1 MKRIITV
8 VVALAVLSSCGN
20 YTLIEAKRRDINT
33 FYSVHPQIEWNALR
47 TSNFEVWTVD
57 GVDLAA
63 IYFVKGLKD
72 GETLFEPKRGTE
84 VKEWPSFRKYMKGS
98 EVAELV
104 VDSMSAAG
112 LSFVESSG
120 LRPAQFGEQMGFRF
134 ELRFLTPNG
143 LQKKGLTTGALSK
156 ERLYL
161 VIYLGAAEHY
171 YEKYE
176 TSVERLI
183 DSIDTL

>member
-1 MKRIITV
+1 
-8 VVALAVLSSCGN
+8 
-20 YTLIEAKRRDINT
+20 
-33 FYSVHPQIEWNALR
+33 
-47 TSNFEVWTVD
+47 
-57 GVDLAA
+57 
-63 IYFVKGLKD
+63 
-72 GETLFEPKRGTE
+72 
-84 VKEWPSFRKYMKGS
+84 MKGN

-112 LSFVESSG
+112 LSFVESSDI
-120 LRPAQFGEQMGFRF
+120 RPTQFGEQMGFRF

-143 LQKKGLTTGALSK
+143 LQKKGLTTGVLSK
-156 ERLYL
+156 EQLYL

-176 TSVERLI
+176 TAVERLI

>member
-1 MKRIITV
+1 MGRIIAV
-8 VVALAVLSSCGN
+8 VVALALLSNCGN
-20 YTLIEAKRRDINT
+20 YTLIDAKRHDINT

-63 IYFVKGLKD
+63 IYFIKGLKD

-84 VKEWPSFRKYMKGS
+84 AKEWPSFRKYMKGS

-120 LRPAQFGEQMGFRF
+120 LRPAQFGERMGFRF
-134 ELRFLTPNG
+134 ELHFLTPNG
-143 LQKKGLTTGALSK
+143 LQKKGLTTGVLSE

-161 VIYLGAAEHY
+161 VIYLGTAEYY

-176 TSVERLI
+176 TMVERLI
-183 DSIDTL
+183 DSIDIL

>member
-8 VVALAVLSSCGN
+8 IAALAFLTNCGN

-72 GETLFEPKRGTE
+72 GERYSGRNEALRLKSGR
-84 VKEWPSFRKYMKGS
+84 VS
-98 EVAELV
+98 E
-104 VDSMSAAG
+104 
-112 LSFVESSG
+112 
-120 LRPAQFGEQMGFRF
+120 
-134 ELRFLTPNG
+134 N
-143 LQKKGLTTGALSK
+143 
-156 ERLYL
+156 
-161 VIYLGAAEHY
+161 I
-171 YEKYE
+171 
-176 TSVERLI
+176 
-183 DSIDTL
+183 